1 MNRNTWIL
9 IAGIVLWF
17 NLLMVVANTNI
28 ATASNDVFSSKSTGQ
43 KQVYSHEDSRAPASK
58 GYLFEFSA
66 EKVCHKKFG
75 LRYCAKV
82 WGSGHFTP
90 DRDSITGR
98 GGYEVILDG
107 QRVGMGTW
115 TAVDLVSG
123 SSEEVTFV
131 ARYVKGDIGAIL
143 KESTAGSPA
152 KLCLYGKI
160 INIPDAK
167 DAICSKTATVKIS

>member
-1 MNRNTWIL
+1 MNRSTWII
-9 IAGIVLWF
+9 IAGIVTSI
-17 NLLMVVANTNI
+17 NLLMMTGTAI
-28 ATASNDVFSSKSTGQ
+28 ASNDVSGSTINEL
-43 KQVYSHEDSRAPASK
+43 KQVYTHEDNRAPANK
-58 GYLFEFSA
+58 GYLFDFSA
-66 EKVCHKKFG
+66 EKVCHQKFG

-107 QRVGMGTW
+107 ERVGMGTW

-123 SSEEVTFV
+123 SASEVTFV

-143 KESTAGSPA
+143 KESSTGNPA

-160 INIPDAK
+160 INIPDPK
-167 DAICSKTATVKIS
+167 DSICSK